1 MPKTSYTVN
10 NVAIV
15 NLLGYTK
22 KEKEAVDLSHEAMIA
37 AGIKF
42 ADLFFD
48 GDFKISMHNL
58 DAREQQAVIDE
69 ITMEYNFCV
78 RGV

>member
-15 NLLGYTK
+15 NLLGYTR
-22 KEKEAVDLSHEAMIA
+22 KEKEAVDLSHEAMID

-42 ADLFFD
+42 AVLFFD

-58 DAREQQAVIDE
+58 TEQEQQAVIDE
-69 ITMEYNFCV
+69 ITSEYNFCV